1 VRPAARRYIGRKK
14 AHGLSRCKMSSV
26 RFTAGTA
33 APPSFAAPVAP
44 IHEPWFK
51 HRLQWALSLPQ
62 GVHVI
67 ISTMAAWACLGV
79 GCGAIAL
86 AAEPHGPAL
95 TCALALLLG
104 AIYAWAAL
112 FGAIW
117 VEDELGMRATAP
129 LFLLL
134 TTVAVLMATILT
146 GTPRVWLAVLAGLQC
161 VCLMVAFSPFASTQH
176 KRDFGWRGLR
186 RVGASSC
193 SKYGDWW
200 LALRSRLQAPLY
212 PRATRPVSRLHAS
225 HCLPRIACLDAR
237 ATSFVRSWTSSAS
250 FSWLRAL
257 ARFRAICSMWDS
269 RSASSCSA

>member
-1 VRPAARRYIGRKK
+1 
-14 AHGLSRCKMSSV
+14 M
-26 RFTAGTA
+26 
-33 APPSFAAPVAP
+33 
-44 IHEPWFK
+44 
-51 HRLQWALSLPQ
+51 
-62 GVHVI
+62 I

-212 PRATRPVSRLHAS
+212 PRATRPVSRLHTS
-225 HCLPRIACLDAR
+225 HCLPRIACLDAC

-257 ARFRAICSMWDS
+257 ARFRATCSMWDS